1 MVTFVG
7 DVELEACG
15 SSCWQHGVAHA
26 DVMSLAMVAVQ
37 LFGVFL
43 RVSQEDPQVRGCN
56 NVLLAVQ
63 SSRLEG
69 PCSDVVNVVFIQ
81 SWHIKLCMWR
91 LCGSAG
97 QSAGAGCVAVAT
109 YGMSLMLTSCAVCCG
124 RAELLAW
131 VQRSN
136 VA

>member
-1 MVTFVG
+1 MELVT
-7 DVELEACG
+7 CG
-15 SSCWQHGVAHA
+15 SSSWQHEVVHA
-26 DVMSLAMVAVQ
+26 DVWSWAMVAVQ

-43 RVSQEDPQVRGCN
+43 RVSQEDHQVRGGID
-56 NVLLAVQ
+56 VLLVVQ
-63 SSRLEG
+63 SSWLKG

-81 SWHIKLCMWR
+81 SWHIKLYMWR
-91 LCGSAG
+91 LYGSAG

-109 YGMSLMLTSCAVCCG
+109 YGMSLTFVSCAVCCG

>member
-1 MVTFVG
+1 MVLFAG
-7 DVELEACG
+7 DVGLETCG
-15 SSCWQHGVAHA
+15 SSCWQRGVAIA
-26 DVMSLAMVAVQ
+26 DVWSWAMVAVQ

-43 RVSQEDPQVRGCN
+43 RVSKEDSQIRGCSD
-56 NVLLAVQ
+56 VLLAVQ
-63 SSRLEG
+63 SSWLEG

-109 YGMSLMLTSCAVCCG
+109 YGMSLTFASCAVCCG

-131 VQRSN
+131 VQHSN